1 MSQQFQPPGEFPGG
15 DPIDLARLP
24 PAHMVRARMILREVA
39 AGAPLAR
46 FKGKRLAHDRTRIS
60 VPLGGNWR
68 LLFEEVDGK
77 PVPRG
82 CMSHSDYNGRK
93 PGLRRTGKK
102 QKKRRRDRRAAI

>member
-1 MSQQFQPPGEFPGG
+1 MSQQFQPPGECPE
-15 DPIDLARLP
+15 DPIDLGMLP
-24 PAHMVRARMILREVA
+24 PAHQARARAILREVA

-46 FKGKRLAHDRTRIS
+46 FKGKRLKNDRALIS